1 METSN
6 VKVSP
11 PPMAVPANN
20 GQRSS
25 ATGETLPP
33 RAAPEGKAMPEGRGS
48 EPVPVAS
55 MAERYASGE
64 KLEEQVDNAVD
75 RINDFVQIV
84 QRDLQFAVD
93 DATGKTIVKVFDSQ
107 TEELI
112 RQLPP
117 DELLAIAEHLAEVRG
132 LLLKEQ
138 A

>member
-1 METSN
+1 
-6 VKVSP
+6 
-11 PPMAVPANN
+11 
-20 GQRSS
+20 
-25 ATGETLPP
+25 
-33 RAAPEGKAMPEGRGS
+33 
-48 EPVPVAS
+48 